1 MAASA
6 CGESPRVVAARPWEG
21 LGAPGLG
28 LEFRVLGPLEALV
41 DGTPARLGGP
51 RQRALLA
58 LLLVRANEVVPVAR
72 LVDEVW
78 GEEPPVTAGNV
89 LQTYVSQ
96 LRKVLGR
103 DAIATRGRG
112 YVAAVAEGA
121 LDLRV
126 FERQASA
133 GARALDEGRFGV
145 AAMEFRGALA
155 LWRGPA
161 LTDLTDEA
169 GARTVAARLDELRLA
184 ALERAIDADLACGR
198 DAELVAELEALV
210 AQHPLHERFRAQQML
225 ALYRCGRQA
234 EALEAFQHA
243 RGTLVAELGI
253 EPGAALRD
261 VQRAILEQDP
271 ALARPRPHASAN
283 VPIADDPRR
292 VMTAAFG
299 DASLPSLVAFGA
311 QLAGEAERE
320 LVIANPVT
328 SVAELGDAV
337 QRLGQV
343 RERLSEQ
350 GVTAR
355 TAAFTSVT
363 PGHDL
368 ARLAAEQ
375 DVELLVV
382 DAPDGLLEDAR
393 LLALL
398 DNAPCDV
405 AILVG
410 ARPARPGPVLVP
422 FSGSEH
428 DWAAVELGAW
438 LARGDGRLLQL
449 AGASIGSEGRD
460 ASRLLANASLAV
472 QRGLGIASEPLI
484 VEPSPPALVM
494 VARLAGVVVVG
505 LPDRWR
511 RAGLGRTR
519 TALAVEP
526 DLTTVLVR
534 RGLRPGGLSPR
545 HEGTRFTWTIAG

>member
-1 MAASA
+1 MLRLSDGS
-6 CGESPRVVAARPWEG
+6 CDGGWGGVSSPGPE
-21 LGAPGLG
+21 LG
-28 LEFRVLGPLEALV
+28 FRVLGPLEVLV
-41 DGTPARLGGP
+41 GGLPARLGGP

-58 LLLVRANEVVPVAR
+58 VLLVHANEVVPVAR

-78 GEEPPVTAGNV
+78 GEDPPVTAENV

-112 YVAAVAEGA
+112 YVAVVAEGR

-126 FERQASA
+126 FERRAGA
-133 GARALDEGRFGV
+133 GARALGDGRLDV
-145 AAMEFRGALA
+145 AAMEFRSALE

-161 LTDLTDEA
+161 LADLADEPC
-169 GARTVAARLDELRLA
+169 ARTVAARLDELRVV

-198 DAELVAELEALV
+198 DAELVAELEALT
-210 AQHPLHERFRAQQML
+210 AQHPLHERFRAQQMV

-234 EALEAFQHA
+234 DALEAFQRA
-243 RGTLVAELGI
+243 RRTLVTELGI

-271 ALARPRPHASAN
+271 ALAAPRSHSSASA
-283 VPIADDPRR
+283 PIPDDPRR
-292 VMTAAFG
+292 VMTAALG
-299 DASLPSLVAFGA
+299 DDSLPALVGLSER
-311 QLAGEAERE
+311 LAGESQRE
-320 LVIANPVT
+320 LVVASSVT
-328 SVAELGDAV
+328 SAAELGDAL
-337 QRLGQV
+337 QRLGEV
-343 RERLSEQ
+343 RDGLGEK

-398 DNAPCDV
+398 DHAPCDV
-405 AILVG
+405 AILVR
-410 ARPARPGPVLVP
+410 ARPPRPGPVLVP

-438 LARGDGRLLQL
+438 LARADGRLLQL
-449 AGASIGSEGRD
+449 AGASTGGEGRD

-472 QRGLGIASEPLI
+472 QRGLGIAAEPVI
-484 VEPSPPALVM
+484 VEPSPPALVT
-494 VARLAGVVVVG
+494 VARAAGVVVVG

-511 RAGLGRTR
+511 TAGLGRTR

>member
-1 MAASA
+1 M
-6 CGESPRVVAARPWEG
+6 
-21 LGAPGLG
+21 
-28 LEFRVLGPLEALV
+28 LGPLEVLV
-41 DGTPARLGGP
+41 GGHPARLGGP

-58 LLLVRANEVVPVAR
+58 VLLVHANEVVPVAR

-78 GEEPPVTAGNV
+78 GEDPPVTAENV

-112 YVAAVAEGA
+112 YVAVVAEGR

-126 FERQASA
+126 FERRASA
-133 GARALDEGRFGV
+133 GARALADGRLDI
-145 AAMEFRGALA
+145 AAMEFRGALE

-161 LTDLTDEA
+161 LADLADEPC
-169 GARTVAARLDELRLA
+169 ARTVAARLDELRLV

-198 DAELVAELEALV
+198 DAELIAELEALT
-210 AQHPLHERFRAQQML
+210 AQHPLHERFRAQQMV

-234 EALEAFQHA
+234 DALEAFQRA
-243 RGTLVAELGI
+243 RRTLVTELGI

-261 VQRAILEQDP
+261 AQRAILEQDP
-271 ALARPRPHASAN
+271 ALASPRSHASVSA
-283 VPIADDPRR
+283 PIPEDPRR

-299 DASLPSLVAFGA
+299 DDSLPALVALSA
-311 QLAGEAERE
+311 PLAGESERE
-320 LVIANPVT
+320 LVIASSVT
-328 SVAELGDAV
+328 SAAELRDAV

-343 RERLSEQ
+343 RDELDEK
-350 GVTAR
+350 GVTTTR

-398 DNAPCDV
+398 DHAPCDV
-405 AILVG
+405 AILASG
-410 ARPARPGPVLVP
+410 QPPRPGPILVP

-438 LARGDGRLLQL
+438 LARGNRRVLQL
-449 AGASIGSEGRD
+449 AGASTGGEGRD

-472 QRGLGIASEPLI
+472 QRGLGIAAEPVI
-484 VEPSPPALVM
+484 VEPSPPALVT
-494 VARLAGVVVVG
+494 VARTAGVVVVG

-511 RAGLGRTR
+511 TAGLGRTR
-519 TALAVEP
+519 AALAVDPE
-526 DLTTVLVR
+526 LTTVLVR
-534 RGLRPGGLSPR
+534 RGLRPGGLAPR
-545 HEGTRFTWTIAG
+545 QEGTRFTWTIAG

>member
-1 MAASA
+1 M
-6 CGESPRVVAARPWEG
+6 
-21 LGAPGLG
+21 
-28 LEFRVLGPLEALV
+28 
-41 DGTPARLGGP
+41 PARLGGP
-51 RQRALLA
+51 HQRALLA
-58 LLLVRANEVVPVAR
+58 LLLVHANEVLPVAR

-78 GEEPPVTAGNV
+78 AEEPPVTAGNV

-96 LRKVLGR
+96 LRKALGR
-103 DAIATRGRG
+103 DVIATRGRG

-126 FERQASA
+126 FERRASA

-145 AAMEFRGALA
+145 AAMEFRGALE

-161 LTDLTDEA
+161 LADLADEPC
-169 GARTVAARLDELRLA
+169 ARTVAARLDELRLV
-184 ALERAIDADLACGR
+184 ALERAIDADLAC
-198 DAELVAELEALV
+198 
-210 AQHPLHERFRAQQML
+210 AQQMV

-234 EALEAFQHA
+234 DALEAFQRA

-271 ALARPRPHASAN
+271 ALAAPRSHSSASA
-283 VPIADDPRR
+283 PIADDPRR

-299 DASLPSLVAFGA
+299 DSSLPALAA
-311 QLAGEAERE
+311 LCARLAGESERE
-320 LVIANPVT
+320 LVIAS
-328 SVAELGDAV
+328 SVASAAELGEAARRLSDV
-337 QRLGQV
+337 RDRLG
-343 RERLSEQ
+343 EE

-363 PGHDL
+363 PGHDF

-393 LLALL
+393 LLAVL
-398 DNAPCDV
+398 DQAPCDV

-410 ARPARPGPVLVP
+410 ARPLRPGPVLVP

-449 AGASIGSEGRD
+449 AGASTGTEGRD

-472 QRGLGIASEPLI
+472 QRGLGIAAEPVI

-494 VARLAGVVVVG
+494 VARAAGVVVVG

-511 RAGLGRTR
+511 TAGLGRTR

-526 DLTTVLVR
+526 DLPTVLVR

-545 HEGTRFTWTIAG
+545 NEGTRFTWTIAG

>member
-1 MAASA
+1 MV
-6 CGESPRVVAARPWEG
+6 GTGR
-21 LGAPGLG
+21 LG

-41 DGTPARLGGP
+41 DGLPARLGGP

-58 LLLVRANEVVPVAR
+58 LLLVHANEVVPVAR

-103 DAIATRGRG
+103 DVIATRGRG
-112 YVAAVAEGA
+112 YVAAVVDGA

-126 FERQASA
+126 FERRASA
-133 GARALDEGRFGV
+133 GARALDDGRFGV
-145 AAMEFRGALA
+145 AATEFRGALA

-161 LTDLTDEA
+161 LADLADEPC
-169 GARTVAARLDELRLA
+169 ARTVAARLDELRLV

-198 DAELVAELEALV
+198 DAELLAELEELV
-210 AQHPLHERFRAQQML
+210 AQHPLHERFRAQQMV

-234 EALEAFQHA
+234 DALEAFQRA

-271 ALARPRPHASAN
+271 ALAPTRPHSASA
-283 VPIADDPRR
+283 PIGDDPRR
-292 VMTAAFG
+292 VMTAGFG
-299 DASLPSLVAFGA
+299 DASLPSLVALGA
-311 QLAGEAERE
+311 RLAGESERE
-320 LVIANPVT
+320 LVIASPVT
-328 SVAELGDAV
+328 SAAELGDAV
-337 QRLGQV
+337 RRLGQV
-343 RERLSEQ
+343 RDRLGAE

-355 TAAFTSVT
+355 TAAFTTVT
-363 PGHDL
+363 PGHDF

-398 DNAPCDV
+398 DHAPCDV

-410 ARPARPGPVLVP
+410 PRPARPGPVLVP
-422 FSGSEH
+422 FSGSDH

-438 LARGDGRLLQL
+438 LARGDGRVLQL
-449 AGASIGSEGRD
+449 AGASTGSEGRD

-472 QRGLGIASEPLI
+472 QRGLGIAAEPVI
-484 VEPSPPALVM
+484 VEPSPPALLT
-494 VARLAGVVVVG
+494 VAGSAGVVVVG

-511 RAGLGRTR
+511 TAGLGRTR

-526 DLTTVLVR
+526 GLTTVLVR
-534 RGLRPGGLSPR
+534 RGLRPGGLAPR
-545 HEGTRFTWTIAG
+545 HEGTRFTWTIAN

>member
-1 MAASA
+1 
-6 CGESPRVVAARPWEG
+6 
-21 LGAPGLG
+21 
-28 LEFRVLGPLEALV
+28 VLGPLEALV
-41 DGTPARLGGP
+41 DGMPVRLAGP

-58 LLLVRANEVVPVAR
+58 LLLVHANEVVPVAR

-78 GEEPPVTAGNV
+78 GQEPPVTAGNV

-103 DAIATRGRG
+103 DLIVTRGRG

-121 LDLRV
+121 LDLTV
-126 FERQASA
+126 FERRSSA
-133 GARALDEGRFGV
+133 GARALDEGRFSV
-145 AAMEFRGALA
+145 AAMEFRAALA

-161 LTDLTDEA
+161 LADLADEPC
-169 GARTVAARLDELRLA
+169 ARTVAARLDELRLV
-184 ALERAIDADLACGR
+184 ALERAVDADLACGR

-210 AQHPLHERFRAQQML
+210 AEHPLHERFRAQQMV

-234 EALEAFQHA
+234 DALEAFQRA

-271 ALARPRPHASAN
+271 ALAPARPHSSASA
-283 VPIADDPRR
+283 PIADDPRR
-292 VMTAAFG
+292 VMAAAFG
-299 DASLPSLVAFGA
+299 GGSLSSLVSLGA

-320 LVIANPVT
+320 LVVASPVT
-328 SVAELGDAV
+328 KVAELGDAV

-343 RERLSEQ
+343 RERLEEE

-363 PGHDL
+363 PGHDV
-368 ARLAAEQ
+368 ARLASEQ

-410 ARPARPGPVLVP
+410 ARPAGPGPVLVP

-438 LARGDGRLLQL
+438 LARAGGRVLQL
-449 AGASIGSEGRD
+449 AGASTSREGRD

-472 QRGLGIASEPLI
+472 QRVLGIGAEPVI
-484 VEPSPPALVM
+484 VEPSPPALVT
-494 VARLAGVVVVG
+494 VARAAGVVVVG

-511 RAGLGRTR
+511 TAGLGRTR
-519 TALAVEP
+519 TALAVER

>member
-1 MAASA
+1 M
-6 CGESPRVVAARPWEG
+6 
-21 LGAPGLG
+21 
-28 LEFRVLGPLEALV
+28 LGPLEALV
-41 DGTPARLGGP
+41 DGEPARLGGP

-58 LLLVRANEVVPVAR
+58 VLLVHANEVVPVAR

-78 GEEPPVTAGNV
+78 AEQPPVTAGNV

-126 FERQASA
+126 FERRASA
-133 GARALDEGRFGV
+133 GTRALDEGRFGV

-161 LTDLTDEA
+161 LADLADEPC
-169 GARTVAARLDELRLA
+169 ARTVAARLDELRLV
-184 ALERAIDADLACGR
+184 ALGRAIDADQACGR

-210 AQHPLHERFRAQQML
+210 ARHPLHERFRAQQMV

-234 EALEAFQHA
+234 DALEAFQRA

-271 ALARPRPHASAN
+271 ALAAARRHSSASA
-283 VPIADDPRR
+283 PIADDPRR

-299 DASLPSLVAFGA
+299 YASLPSLVALGG

-320 LVIANPVT
+320 LVIASSVP
-328 SVAELGDAV
+328 SVAGLDDAV

-343 RERLSEQ
+343 RERLGEE

-363 PGHDL
+363 PGHDF

-398 DNAPCDV
+398 DHAPCDV

-410 ARPARPGPVLVP
+410 ARPLRPGPVLVP
-422 FSGSEH
+422 FSGSVH

-438 LARGDGRLLQL
+438 LARGDRRPLQF
-449 AGASIGSEGRD
+449 AGASTGSEGRD

-472 QRGLGIASEPLI
+472 QRGLGIAAEPVI

-494 VARLAGVVVVG
+494 VAHEAGVVVVG

-511 RAGLGRTR
+511 TAGLGRTR

-545 HEGTRFTWTIAG
+545 QDGTRFTWTIAG

>member
-1 MAASA
+1 
-6 CGESPRVVAARPWEG
+6 
-21 LGAPGLG
+21 
-28 LEFRVLGPLEALV
+28 VLGPLEALV
-41 DGTPARLGGP
+41 GGVPARLGGP

-58 LLLVRANEVVPVAR
+58 LLLVHANEVVPVAR

-78 GEEPPVTAGNV
+78 AEEPPVTAGNV

-126 FERQASA
+126 FERRTSA
-133 GARALDEGRFGV
+133 GTRALADGRFDV

-161 LTDLTDEA
+161 LADLADEPC
-169 GARTVAARLDELRLA
+169 ARTVAARLDELRLV
-184 ALERAIDADLACGR
+184 ALERAIDADLACGH
-198 DAELVAELEALV
+198 DNELVAELEALV
-210 AQHPLHERFRAQQML
+210 ARHPLHERLRAQQMV

-234 EALEAFQHA
+234 EALEAFQ
-243 RGTLVAELGI
+243 RGRETLVAELGI

-271 ALARPRPHASAN
+271 ALAPARRHSSASA
-283 VPIADDPRR
+283 PIADDPRR
-292 VMTAAFG
+292 VMTGAFG
-299 DASLPSLVAFGA
+299 DASLPSLVALGA
-311 QLAGEAERE
+311 QLAGESERE
-320 LVIANPVT
+320 LVIASPVT
-328 SVAELGDAV
+328 SVAELDDTV

-343 RERLSEQ
+343 RERLGQE

-355 TAAFTSVT
+355 TAAFTSIT
-363 PGHDL
+363 PGHDF

-398 DNAPCDV
+398 DHAPCDV

-428 DWAAVELGAW
+428 DWAAVELAAW

-449 AGASIGSEGRD
+449 AGASTGSEGRD

-472 QRGLGIASEPLI
+472 QRVLGIAAEPVI

-494 VARLAGVVVVG
+494 VARAAGVVVVG

-511 RAGLGRTR
+511 TTGLGRTR